1 MIFIT
6 PGNAYR
12 RVQVH
17 SASQIARI
25 DRTELG
31 DAAQAGEV
39 QRGGI
44 LNNQYALLVEASLG
58 GFKTKTTIQTRAA
71 YTVVGIE
78 PVSCLGLTRIAS
90 RGLRDRG
97 HMRQLKEF

>member
-58 GFKTKTTIQTRAA
+58 GLKTKT
-71 YTVVGIE
+71 
-78 PVSCLGLTRIAS
+78 
-90 RGLRDRG
+90 RGLRCSGTENRVK
-97 HMRQLKEF
+97 RSI